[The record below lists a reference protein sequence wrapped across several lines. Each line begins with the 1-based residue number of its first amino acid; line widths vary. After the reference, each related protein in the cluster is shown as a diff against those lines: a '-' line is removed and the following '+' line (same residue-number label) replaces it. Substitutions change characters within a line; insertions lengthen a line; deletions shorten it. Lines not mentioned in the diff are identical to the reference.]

1 MSSRRH
7 CSLAAVSAAI
17 AITAL
22 SACNSS
28 GRSNE
33 KQVAAA
39 ENGVYEAVVRDM
51 TSPANRSSQLVFDE
65 ALLTQLAP
73 GADMKS
79 CQESARENLRLEN
92 NTPPYNSLVDK
103 LYRFVNGRYD
113 YSIRADTIQ
122 DFLEKSCT
130 PGRLSQSFHTD
141 LPKAFINAWSVRFS
155 DLIVNDGSKS
165 FEQLFPG
172 ASGIISFSHVG
183 FDSTLHEAIVATSFV
198 CGMLCGSGHRYVLRE
213 IRGHWEVVNQWTVW
227 VS

>member
-1 MSSRRH
+1 MRARRH
-7 CSLAAVSAAI
+7 SSLAAASAAI
-17 AITAL
+17 AIIAL
-22 SACNSS
+22 SSCNSLD
-28 GRSNE
+28 RSNE

-39 ENGVYEAVVRDM
+39 ENEVYEAVVHDM
-51 TSPANRSSQLVFDE
+51 TSSAKGPSELVFDD
-65 ALLTQLAP
+65 ALLTELAP

-92 NTPPYNSLVDK
+92 NTPPYNSLADK
-103 LYRFVNGRYD
+103 LYRLVNGRYD
-113 YSIRADTIQ
+113 YSIRADTIR
-122 DFLEKSCT
+122 DFLQKYCT

-141 LPKAFINAWSVRFS
+141 LPKTFITARSVHFN
-155 DLIVNDGSKS
+155 DVIVNDESKS

-198 CGMLCGSGHRYVLRE
+198 CGMLCGSGHRYVLRK
-213 IRGHWEVVNQWTVW
+213 ITGHWEVVNKWMVW